1 MSVDEIDQGPEA
13 VELASLE
20 VGQYQG
26 NEDSSIVALD
36 RFIQATRDSGYKGT
50 ANAIAELVDNSLQAE
65 ASRVEVFILRDDDD
79 EAFPL
84 KVLIRDDGAGM
95 DPFTLRQALRFG
107 GSSRFNNRSGLGRY
121 GMGLPNSSLSQ
132 ARTVTVFSWV
142 EPHKVYSSYLDVDEI
157 AEGLISDV
165 PLPARVECP
174 LDVDPSPTGTIVSW
188 TRCDRLDYKRV
199 GFLERRLA
207 AALGRRFRHFIY
219 AGVELSINGKLVQAL
234 DPLYLHPASFFQ
246 GGQLFG
252 EPIVYEVRADPDD
265 NASDVSEVTVTFSEL
280 PVHEWHDLSNKEK
293 RQRGVSK
300 GAGVSVVRGGRE
312 VDYGWFFMGG
322 KRREN
327 YDDWWRCEV
336 SFDPVLDEAFG
347 ITHTKQQVQPKA
359 HLLEALVPDLEA
371 TARVLNTR
379 ARRAHMAVKAAG
391 SLSDAERIVTERDRE
406 LKALPDQ
413 GTRRDRDLL
422 KELKRV
428 DPTLRSVAKGEDG
441 TEYRI
446 LVARGAGASVGNFF
460 DRAYERGRL
469 VLTINPDHPFYKKLY
484 RRLERSEEPSEAQLK
499 VQLDLM
505 LLAMAR
511 ELARAK
517 GSDRRVLTRFLQTFS
532 ETFAALLNGR

>member
-1 MSVDEIDQGPEA
+1 MDSINLGLQAEAASLVEPEA
-13 VELASLE
+13 SWEHDGAP
-20 VGQYQG
+20 
-26 NEDSSIVALD
+26 IVALD

-50 ANAIAELVDNSLQAE
+50 ANAIAELVDNSVQAG
-65 ASRVEVFILRDDDD
+65 ASRVEVHILKDDRD
-79 EAFPL
+79 EVAPL
-84 KVLIRDDGAGM
+84 SVYVRDDGGGM
-95 DPFTLRQALRFG
+95 TPFTLRQALRFG
-107 GSSRFNNRSGLGRY
+107 GSSRFDDRAGLGRY

-132 ARTVTVFSWV
+132 ARTVTVYSWV
-142 EPHKVYSSYLDVDEI
+142 EPHVVYSSYLDVDEI
-157 AEGLISDV
+157 ADGILTDV
-165 PLPARVECP
+165 PVPGRVDCP
-174 LDVDPSPTGTIVSW
+174 LDADPSPSGTIVAW

-207 AALGRRFRHFIY
+207 AALGRRFRHFIF
-219 AGVELSINGKLVQAL
+219 AGLRLTINGSPVQAL
-234 DPLYLHPASFFQ
+234 DPLYLHPAALFQ
-246 GGQLFG
+246 GGRRFG

-265 NASDVSEVTVTFSEL
+265 PASDLGEVTVTFSEL

-293 RQRGVSK
+293 RQLGVSK
-300 GAGVSVVRGGRE
+300 GAGVSVIRGGRE

-359 HLLEALVPDLEA
+359 HLLEVLVPDLEA
-371 TARVLNTR
+371 AARVLNTR

-391 SLSDAERIVTERDRE
+391 QLSDAERIVTERDRE
-406 LKALPDQ
+406 LKALPDR
-413 GTRRDRDLL
+413 GARRDRELL
-422 KELKRV
+422 RELKRV
-428 DPTLRSVAKGEDG
+428 DPTLGPVAKDQDG

-446 LVARGAGASVGNFF
+446 LVAARAGECIGAFF

-469 VLTINPDHPFYKKLY
+469 VLMINPDHPFYKKVY
-484 RRLERSEEPSEAQLK
+484 RRLERSEEPTEAALK

-511 ELARAK
+511 ELACASKDDLRA
-517 GSDRRVLTRFLQTFS
+517 LTKFQKAFS
-532 ETFAALLNGR
+532 ETFAALLNGK